1 MENIMQVQVNSGSG
15 VEVGTE
21 LSRRVESTVTRILNR
36 FEDQI
41 TRVEVHLSDV
51 NSDKSGARDKRCLME
66 ARLAGLDPIAVTN
79 LAANVEDAIKGAA
92 EKLKTALENQSGRAR
107 SRT

>member
-1 MENIMQVQVNSGSG
+1 MQVQVNSGSG
-15 VEVGTE
+15 VDVDSK
-21 LSRRVESTVTRILNR
+21 LSWRVESTVSKILNR

-51 NSDKSGARDKRCLME
+51 NSDKFGAQDKRCLME
-66 ARLAGLDPIAVTN
+66 ARAAGLDPIAVAN
-79 LAANVEDAIKGAA
+79 LAANVEDAIKGAG
-92 EKLKTALENQSGRAR
+92 EKLKTALESQFGRGR

>member
-1 MENIMQVQVNSGSG
+1 MQVQVNSGSG
-15 VEVGTE
+15 VDVDSEF
-21 LSRRVESTVTRILNR
+21 SKRVESTVSRILNR

-51 NSDKSGARDKRCLME
+51 NSDKSGTQDKRCLME
-66 ARLAGLDPIAVTN
+66 ARVAGLDPIAVTD
-79 LAANVEDAIKGAA
+79 LAANVEDATKGAG
-92 EKLKTALENQSGRAR
+92 EKLKTALENQFGRA

>member
-1 MENIMQVQVNSGSG
+1 MQIQINSGSG
-15 VEVGTE
+15 IEVDSE
-21 LSRRVESTVTRILNR
+21 LSRRVESTVTRILSR

-51 NSDKSGARDKRCLME
+51 NSDKSGDQDKRCLME
-66 ARLAGLDPIAVTN
+66 ARPAGLDPIAVTN

-92 EKLKTALENQSGRAR
+92 EKLKTAIENQFGRAR
-107 SRT
+107 SRP